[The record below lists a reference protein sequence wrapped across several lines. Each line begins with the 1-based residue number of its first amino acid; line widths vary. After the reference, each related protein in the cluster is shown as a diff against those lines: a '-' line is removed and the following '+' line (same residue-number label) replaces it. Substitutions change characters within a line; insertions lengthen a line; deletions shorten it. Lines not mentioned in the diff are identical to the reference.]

1 MRILGLVTSIFV
13 FAATA
18 LSQNA
23 GDQMLAAERG
33 LSKATGELGVKP
45 AVMQFFSD
53 DAIIFRP
60 DAVNSKDFWNG
71 RDDGKA
77 AAVRGM
83 SAFGISSTGQIGY
96 TTGSIEIFP
105 NGKGAASNAY
115 GDYVTIWGRRENDG
129 WRAVLELV
137 VKHEKGIQLQYKQ
150 ERFERIEAESN
161 KKGRS
166 AADPSMN
173 FLRASMGVGTL
184 GSAYKSFAAEEI
196 RFLRDGLPPI
206 TGKKRVIDATKAYRA
221 VKFPFKVALIESG
234 DMAYSWNP
242 CEYNVSDE
250 GMERGNCLHI
260 WKLRNKKWW
269 IVLGAFARV
278 ESDLKPQ
285 LKTKKA
291 RSK

>member
-1 MRILGLVTSIFV
+1 MRLLIVMTSVFV
-13 FAATA
+13 FAGTA

-23 GDQMLAAERG
+23 GDQLLAAERG
-33 LSKATGELGVKP
+33 LTKATGELGVKP

-60 DAVNSKDFWNG
+60 DAINGKDFWSG
-71 RDDGKA
+71 RDDAKA

-83 SAFGISSTGQIGY
+83 SAFGISSSGQIGY

-105 NGKGAASNAY
+105 NGTRAASNGY
-115 GDYVTIWGRRENDG
+115 GDYVTIWGRRENEG

-285 LKTKKA
+285 LKTTKA
-291 RSK
+291 KRK